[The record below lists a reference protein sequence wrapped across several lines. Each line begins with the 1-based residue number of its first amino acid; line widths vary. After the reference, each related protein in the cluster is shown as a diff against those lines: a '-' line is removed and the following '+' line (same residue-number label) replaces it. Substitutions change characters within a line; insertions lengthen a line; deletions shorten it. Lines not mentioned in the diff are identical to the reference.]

1 MFPSFNL
8 SMFTEEDGT
17 TINKTEKKVN
27 TKKMLKLAQFCNVQ
41 RALRKLRVLKIKAK
55 IFEAGEFLN
64 IFLSF
69 FGIFEGHFLI
79 KSFIKKTCSSKARY
93 CWGIELDW

>member
-1 MFPSFNL
+1 
-8 SMFTEEDGT
+8 
-17 TINKTEKKVN
+17 
-27 TKKMLKLAQFCNVQ
+27 MLKLAQFCNVQ

-55 IFEAGEFLN
+55 TFEAGEFLN
-64 IFLSF
+64 ILSF

-93 CWGIELDW
+93 CWDIELDW